1 MGWPLIEQQVALIE
15 LRAVIGLILVGAF
28 VSCAESPA
36 TNSRMRTTRIARGS
50 RTNSESKLTMTIRQ
64 IAQARPT
71 KEAIQSSFASI
82 CSLPAPPI
90 NPSRPQT
97 AGDAFGPSPFEILK
111 PNRSS
116 TSGSVGDENRTP
128 REPALPLMGPSKCTP
143 HRSGS
148 IAPCGKLSSTDSY
161 NF

>member
-36 TNSRMRTTRIARGS
+36 TNSRMRTTRIARRS

-97 AGDAFGPSPFEILK
+97 AGDAFGPSPFYTHCGALAL
-111 PNRSS
+111 PPCCSS
-116 TSGSVGDENRTP
+116 TALYFSAPNVAERSFRPKNNR
-128 REPALPLMGPSKCTP
+128 LL
-143 HRSGS
+143 
-148 IAPCGKLSSTDSY
+148 
-161 NF
+161 

>member
-15 LRAVIGLILVGAF
+15 LRAVIGLILVGTF

-36 TNSRMRTTRIARGS
+36 TNSRMRTTRIARRS

-97 AGDAFGPSPFEILK
+97 AGDSFGPSPFYILQ
-111 PNRSS
+111 PCHSS
-116 TSGSVGDENRTP
+116 IRRLACGVSLPGYFQRANLTRYNACP
-128 REPALPLMGPSKCTP
+128 EPWG
-143 HRSGS
+143 RR
-148 IAPCGKLSSTDSY
+148 
-161 NF
+161 